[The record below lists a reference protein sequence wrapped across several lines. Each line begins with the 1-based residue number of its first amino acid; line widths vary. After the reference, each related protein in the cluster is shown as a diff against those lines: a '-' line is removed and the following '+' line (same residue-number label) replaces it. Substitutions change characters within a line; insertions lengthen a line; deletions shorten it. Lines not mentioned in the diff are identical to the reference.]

1 MNDPGPRAP
10 TTSYARTAL
19 SVLLLAVLYLWVFP
33 FHDVVRNPNENVRV
47 YMTVAIVDDHTFAIN
62 RIEGAWGYVND
73 KAVRNGRLYSSKA
86 PGTSYLGVPIY
97 WALTRLTHQ
106 DSHVVAV
113 TAPPAVAPGHR
124 PPPPPRQ
131 PIDRTLVVYVMRLF
145 TTRAP
150 GPALRLVLAPL
161 PRRAHR
167 LRHRARGG
175 VLQHDG
181 GLVALR
187 VRPRLRQPRA
197 ERVLLRRR
205 PHGPR
210 DPARARRRRRR
221 PGRDPGAR
229 FGWIF
234 LAGLFGAGA
243 TLFEYPA
250 AIASAAVALWIAA
263 LAAERRRA
271 ALVVTLVALGLAA
284 GLALKHH
291 PRPAAAAGA
300 VALLAYAVTLSPRG
314 LSRLVG
320 AGLGGAIPT
329 ALVLFYH
336 HRCFGSAFKPG
347 YSFLENPTFRE
358 ETNQGF
364 FGATQFSWEAAL
376 RMWLDPAF
384 GLIPCTP
391 ILLLSLVGLGATLA
405 PDLPDDRRGL
415 SRRNVLTAG
424 FTAAALVAAA
434 KVLLALKAHALPELH
449 ARLGPWLAALSVCL
463 IALAMARCPR
473 PPKTERAMGAS
484 IALAIVGMTH
494 LIGMMNNWRGGWQ
507 VGPRYLVTLVP
518 ALGLLA
524 LTGAESLLLSAKRDG
539 NAALR
544 MAVTAFAAGS
554 TVAAMLLTGTAS
566 AWFPHVPTEYASPFF
581 EMIVPL
587 IRDGFV
593 PHNAGLLLGSH
604 GLRSMAPF
612 FAAAA
617 VIALVVLRGDRR
629 RPLVMLAHGLGGL
642 AVTLLLLLPS
652 ALAFHPESAGVTR
665 YVKSAFEPH
674 PTDAATPTPPP
685 HETAAQA
692 AGRARRLAESGQTQ
706 AALDAWLRAIR
717 DGR

>member
-73 KAVRNGRLYSSKA
+73 KAVRAGRLYSSKA
-86 PGTSYLGVPIY
+86 PGTSYLGVPFY

-106 DSHVVAV
+106 DSHVVA
-113 TAPPAVAPGHR
+113 APPVAVVAPGHR

-131 PIDRTLVVYVMRLF
+131 PIDRTRVMYVLRLF
-145 TTRAP
+145 STVFP
-150 GPALRLVLAPL
+150 GLLFAWFWHRFLAARTSSATVREAVFFSTMAGSSLFAYSLVFVSHAQNAYCFGAALMALAT
-161 PRRAHR
+161 
-167 LRHRARGG
+167 
-175 VLQHDG
+175 
-181 GLVALR
+181 
-187 VRPRLRQPRA
+187 VR
-197 ERVLLRRR
+197 ERDAADAAA
-205 PHGPR
+205 GS
-210 DPARARRRRRR
+210 
-221 PGRDPGAR
+221 DPGVR
-229 FGWIF
+229 FGWMF

-271 ALVVTLVALGLAA
+271 ALGVTLVALGVAA

-291 PRPAAAAGA
+291 PRPAALAAA
-300 VALLAYAVTLSPRG
+300 VALLGYAVTLSPRG
-314 LSRLVG
+314 FFRLVG

-329 ALVLFYH
+329 GLVLFYH

-364 FGATQFSWEAAL
+364 YGATNFSWEAAL
-376 RMWLDPAF
+376 RLWLDPAF
-384 GLIPCTP
+384 GIIPCTP
-391 ILLLSLVGLGATLA
+391 ILLLFLVGLGASFA
-405 PDLPDDRRGL
+405 PDLPDNRRGF
-415 SRRNVLTAG
+415 SRRNVLSAAFLG
-424 FTAAALVAAA
+424 AALFAAW
-434 KVLLALKAHALPELH
+434 KLLVALKAHALPDLH
-449 ARLGPWLAALSVCL
+449 ARLGPWVAALAVAL
-463 IALAMARCPR
+463 IALAVTRCPR
-473 PPKTERAMGAS
+473 PPKTERAMAAA
-484 IALAIVGMTH
+484 IALTLLGMTH

-507 VGPRYLVTLVP
+507 VGPRYLVTIVP

-524 LTGAESLLLSAKRDG
+524 LTGAESLLLAARRDG
-539 NAALR
+539 NTARR
-544 MAVTAFAAGS
+544 MAVTAFAGGT

-566 AWFPHVPTEYASPFF
+566 AWFPHVPTEYAAPFF

-617 VIALVVLRGDRR
+617 AIAFLVLKGDRR
-629 RPLVMLAHGLGGL
+629 RPLAMLAHLLGGL

-652 ALAFHPESAGVTR
+652 ALAFRPESAAVTR

-674 PTDAATPTPPP
+674 PTDTATPTPPP
-685 HETAAQA
+685 RETAAQA